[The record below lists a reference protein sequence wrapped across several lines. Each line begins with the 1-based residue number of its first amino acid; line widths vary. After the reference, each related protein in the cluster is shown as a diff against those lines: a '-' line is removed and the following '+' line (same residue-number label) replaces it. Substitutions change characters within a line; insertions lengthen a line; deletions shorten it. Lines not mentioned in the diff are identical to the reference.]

1 MSIDERLRAG
11 LALNTE
17 HLVADVE
24 SELDTTYRR
33 ARRRQLVRRG
43 VLAVAAAA
51 AIAVT
56 AWVVDLPHPNDDAV
70 PVQPDPTPRD
80 LVGVRGALEPG
91 VYSLAAWGERESE
104 PLPRAIVDVPEGY
117 FSNGGY
123 VLDAGSDASPEA
135 GQYGTVQFSRVHR
148 ILTDPCRLGTATNV
162 GPTIAD
168 LARAL
173 VDQRGPST
181 KPTPVELDGH
191 TGLYLEVSVP
201 PNLDLTD
208 CTNGEYPL
216 WLASPDTA
224 QAHSDRAG
232 IVHHLWILDV
242 DGTPLVLAVSN
253 YPDQP
258 ETQHEELITIAE
270 SIHFE
275 QTDS

>member
-1 MSIDERLRAG
+1 M
-11 LALNTE
+11 NP
-17 HLVADVE
+17 
-24 SELDTTYRR
+24 
-33 ARRRQLVRRG
+33 ARKLIVLSTSA
-43 VLAVAAAA
+43 LAVILAGC
-51 AIAVT
+51 T
-56 AWVVDLPHPNDDAV
+56 ATEPEARAEEPSISSSSAPASGNDG
-70 PVQPDPTPRD
+70 PTD
-80 LVGVRGALEPG
+80 LVGYRGPLEPG
-91 VYSLAAWGERESE
+91 LYSLAAWGERAPE
-104 PLPRAIVDVPEGY
+104 PLPRAILDVPEGY

-135 GQYGTVQFSRVHR
+135 DQYGTVQFSRVHR

-191 TGLYLEVSVP
+191 TGLYLEVTVP

-258 ETQHEELITIAE
+258 ETQHEELIAIAE
-270 SIHFE
+270 STHFAPAA
-275 QTDS
+275 S